1 MLLWLALWPVRR
13 AAAIEGCVFDGT
25 MTGSTNTRC
34 AGIAGYEYIAT
45 TTVISNTLFAPTTLT
60 VSTAD
65 DSYTKT
71 FTRDPDATIT
81 NCYYTQPLGADGGLR
96 HGEGL

>member
-1 MLLWLALWPVRR
+1 MAGIVAGTKGGSLT
-13 AAAIEGCVFDGT
+13 IEGCVFDGT

-60 VSTAD
+60 VSTP
-65 DSYTKT
+65 
-71 FTRDPDATIT
+71 R
-81 NCYYTQPLGADGGLR
+81 R
-96 HGEGL
+96 HHHQLLLHPAPRRSAGHRGHLHVPGPEQHRH